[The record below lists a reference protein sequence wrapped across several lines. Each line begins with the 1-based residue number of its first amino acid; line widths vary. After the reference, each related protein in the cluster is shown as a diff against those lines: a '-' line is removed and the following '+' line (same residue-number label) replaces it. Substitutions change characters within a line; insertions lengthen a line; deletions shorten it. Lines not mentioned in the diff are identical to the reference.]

1 MIHKFLKVYLFVAI
15 LFSDFLMF
23 ADDNPGTG
31 MEDESGNTDGSV
43 EDGPAAPISGWM
55 IYMILLGIAF
65 AFYYFKKRKAVE
77 SV

>member
-31 MEDESGNTDGSV
+31 MEDENGNTDGSV
-43 EDGPAAPISGWM
+43 EQAPINGWM
-55 IYMILLGIAF
+55 VYMMILGICF
-65 AFYYFKKRKAVE
+65 AFYYFKNRKVQV
-77 SV
+77 S